1 MCFARWTRGPS
12 GKLALTLLKTR
23 VLLVD
28 DIQLP
33 LPSHDLTIGAA
44 FFDRCTY
51 FHDELIY
58 LFIGVMESAGAD
70 FIDNCYYL
78 YLNIILP
85 RVRS

>member
-1 MCFARWTRGPS
+1 MNFASGFAENLALRRNSANVWPS
-12 GKLALTLLKTR
+12 ADRPLVYQDLALTLLETR
-23 VLLVD
+23 VLLVN

-51 FHDELIY
+51 FHN
-58 LFIGVMESAGAD
+58 
-70 FIDNCYYL
+70 NCYYL

-85 RVRS
+85 LVRS

>member
-1 MCFARWTRGPS
+1 MVLT
-12 GKLALTLLKTR
+12 LTLLKTR

-44 FFDRCTY
+44 LFNGCTY
-51 FHDELIY
+51 FHDELFVFYWYHGIRQGS
-58 LFIGVMESAGAD
+58 FH
-70 FIDNCYYL
+70 DNNYL

-85 RVRS
+85 LDRS

>member
-28 DIQLP
+28 DIQLS

-51 FHDELIY
+51 FHIT
-58 LFIGVMESAGAD
+58 
-70 FIDNCYYL
+70 NYYL